1 MEHRFPPFSADESIS
16 ASLLLLHRRIF
27 PPLLTTVMA
36 KRKCFPYLLRSTNS
50 SPQALP
56 HGLTSLNPL
65 PQAPPQGSTSTNSL
79 PQGPTPVDSSSTHEI
94 PRQTQTSRQR
104 IGRESA
110 EYWTVEAIASCC
122 KRIACWKQHL
132 ILF

>member
-1 MEHRFPPFSADESIS
+1 
-16 ASLLLLHRRIF
+16 
-27 PPLLTTVMA
+27 MA

-56 HGLTSLNPL
+56 HGLTSLNPLPQAPPQGSTSTSSL